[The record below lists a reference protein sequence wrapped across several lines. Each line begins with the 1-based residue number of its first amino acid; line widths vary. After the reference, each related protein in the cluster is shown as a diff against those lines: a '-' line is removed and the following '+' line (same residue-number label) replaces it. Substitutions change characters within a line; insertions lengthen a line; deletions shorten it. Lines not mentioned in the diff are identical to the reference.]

1 MIFWIIFVCEKEII
15 EFILIVVNIFV
26 GYYKR
31 CAASGALLFFCFLSN
46 TNAKMS
52 SNQEIEGM
60 LGILPEKYRAAFVL
74 KHLENYTC
82 EEISKMLKCPEGT
95 VRVRIH
101 RAKQMLYERFK
112 GT

>member
-1 MIFWIIFVCEKEII
+1 LIFWIIFVCEKEII

-52 SNQEIEGM
+52 SNRGEIW
-60 LGILPEKYRAAFVL
+60 LALPKQTALVQDHNYGILL
-74 KHLENYTC
+74 HNYA
-82 EEISKMLKCPEGT
+82 INDNL
-95 VRVRIH
+95 
-101 RAKQMLYERFK
+101 
-112 GT
+112 